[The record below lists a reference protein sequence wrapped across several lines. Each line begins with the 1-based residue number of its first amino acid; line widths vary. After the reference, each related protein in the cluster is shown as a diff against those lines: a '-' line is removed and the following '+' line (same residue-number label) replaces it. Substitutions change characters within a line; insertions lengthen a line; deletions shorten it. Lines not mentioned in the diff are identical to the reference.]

1 MRVVNTLLILVLAH
15 LWMWPGN
22 SSALDDFDMDALF
35 EGMDEFEESTEP
47 ENDWDEAPVEEAEPV
62 EEEPAPAPVED
73 PFTDDLFDFENDFAD
88 DWADEP
94 ADPAPAPVDEPV
106 MDDLSDFEDDFAD
119 DWADEPA
126 DPAPAPEPV
135 QEPAE
140 EPDPMDDLFF
150 FDDDPMEEPIDEPVM
165 DEPEEDIFVE
175 EEPEPVVEEVPVED
189 AQDVAA
195 REEIRRQAAEING
208 LQHLDAGFRALD
220 QDEFQ
225 RARSA
230 FEVAIRDIPDRPA
243 TRELRERARW
253 GLAES
258 HYRIAQD
265 VYRQDGDMRVAR
277 QNAERALE
285 LSPGHRGV
293 AFLQR
298 RIAREEARRL
308 AEEARPVPVERRPE
322 IREKRENIDEMMRE
336 GRAYYEAGELDRAEL
351 LFESV
356 LVRDEYHVDAMR
368 YLRRI
373 SEDKMAASNRLRET
387 TTAQMIQQVRDAW
400 NPPRRDEVLLP
411 ADLIGPGPTD
421 MVTPARRLQEK
432 MEAIIIP
439 RIEFRQANIRDVI
452 SFLRDA
458 SEAADPDREGV
469 NIILNMSMPEG
480 ARAPA
485 APRAPAPAP
494 GAFDDPWGD
503 DDPWGAV
510 APSPEPAGV
519 PGVPT
524 ITLNLRRISLMEAI
538 RYITE
543 VAGLRYRI
551 EDNVVVITPAGIAD
565 VGRVITRL
573 YPVQPSFLDVV
584 QEREGDAP
592 PATGFGEFGARR
604 TPTPGR
610 GADVK
615 SFFEGAGVPFPAGTS
630 ITYNPTISQLIVAN
644 TPENLDKFER
654 ILSQL
659 NVVPNQV
666 EIEARFVEVAEEDMQ
681 ELGLQ
686 WLFTD
691 NYEFMQ
697 RTSGGPFGGRERVQ
711 VDAGNVSRG
720 MRFFGTSD
728 GGTIPMS
735 TATTVD
741 PTFAGNILSISSVL
755 TNPEMRVVLHALS
768 QSGNVD
774 LLSAPRVT
782 TRSGVNASIEVV
794 TEIIYPTE
802 FRVTE
807 PTITAASGAS
817 GSAVISPPTVTPDNF
832 ETRRTGVILNVTPTV
847 GPDGYTIDLALAPEV
862 AELVDWLQYGS
873 RLRVPNPEDPTG
885 FQEFVYNIPQPVFA
899 SRNVTTSIVIWDG
912 QTVVMGGL
920 MRERLITIQDKI
932 PILGDIPLL
941 GRLFRTEG
949 SRSRKENLL
958 IFVTARLVD
967 PAGKPIHRADAM
979 TMPGMD

>member
-1 MRVVNTLLILVLAH
+1 MRVVNTLLIMFLACV
-15 LWMWPGN
+15 WMGPTGVR
-22 SSALDDFDMDALF
+22 AVDDFDMDALF
-35 EGMDEFEESTEP
+35 EGMDDFAAPAAPDEARDDEP
-47 ENDWDEAPVEEAEPV
+47 EAPAEPVPVREPLADDDAFMDEPVAEEPV
-62 EEEPAPAPVED
+62 EE
-73 PFTDDLFDFENDFAD
+73 L
-88 DWADEP
+88 
-94 ADPAPAPVDEPV
+94 
-106 MDDLSDFEDDFAD
+106 
-119 DWADEPA
+119 
-126 DPAPAPEPV
+126 
-135 QEPAE
+135 
-140 EPDPMDDLFF
+140 
-150 FDDDPMEEPIDEPVM
+150 DPMEEPEPV
-165 DEPEEDIFVE
+165 DEWEPVDESVKEPVADDFLVDDFFLFDDDEAVADPVDDFED
-175 EEPEPVVEEVPVED
+175 EPVVEEFVIEEDLVIEEEPEIEAVPEEVARD
-189 AQDVAA
+189 LAAQ
-195 REEIRRQAAEING
+195 EEIRRQAAEVQG
-208 LQHLDAGFRALD
+208 LKSLDAGFRALD
-220 QDEFQ
+220 QDRFRE
-225 RARSA
+225 ARSA
-230 FEVAIRDIPDRPA
+230 FTEALGNIPDRPA

-258 HYRIAQD
+258 HYRIAHEM
-265 VYRQDGDMRVAR
+265 YRDDGDMRVAR
-277 QNAERALE
+277 QNVEEALR

-293 AFLQR
+293 SFLQR

-308 AEEARPVPVERRPE
+308 AEEARPVPVEQRADVM
-322 IREKRENIDEMMRE
+322 EKRTNIDEMMRE
-336 GRAYYEAGELDRAEL
+336 GRTYYEAGELDRAEM
-351 LFESV
+351 LFENV
-356 LVRDEYHVDAMR
+356 LVRDQYHTDAMR

-373 SEDKMAASNRLRET
+373 AEDKRRAGDRLRET
-387 TTAQMIQQVRDAW
+387 TTESMIQQVRDAW
-400 NPPRRDEVLLP
+400 NPPRRDTVFLP
-411 ADLIGPGPTD
+411 EDVMGPAPTD

-432 MEAIIIP
+432 METIIIP

-458 SEAADPDREGV
+458 SEAADPAGEGV
-469 NIILNMSMPEG
+469 NIILNMSMPAG
-480 ARAPA
+480 IAAPA
-485 APRAPAPAP
+485 RAPAPAP
-494 GAFDDPWGD
+494 AAFDDPWGD

-510 APSPEPAGV
+510 APAPEPAGV
-519 PGVPT
+519 GGVPT

-543 VAGLRYRI
+543 VAGLRHRI

-565 VGRVITRL
+565 LGRVITRL

-584 QEREGDAP
+584 AERQDDAP
-592 PATGFGEFGARR
+592 APTGFGEFGMRR
-604 TPTPGR
+604 PTAPTGR

-615 SFFEGAGVPFPAGTS
+615 SFFEGAGVQFPVGTS
-630 ITYNPTISQLIVAN
+630 ITYNPAISQLIVAN
-644 TPENLDKFER
+644 TPENLDRFER

-659 NVVPNQV
+659 NVVPSQV
-666 EIEARFVEVAEEDMQ
+666 EIEARFVEVAEEDMK

-697 RTSGGPFGGRERVQ
+697 RRGGGPFGGRERIQ
-711 VDAGNVSRG
+711 LDAGNVSRG
-720 MRFFGTSD
+720 QRFFG
-728 GGTIPMS
+728 
-735 TATTVD
+735 ATDAGVSPISPALAVD
-741 PTFAGNILSISSVL
+741 PTYAGNILSISSVL
-755 TNPEMRVVLHALS
+755 TNPEMRMVLHALS

-807 PTITAASGAS
+807 PTVTQG
-817 GSAVISPPTVTPDNF
+817 GEVISPPTVTPDNF

-873 RLRVPNPEDPTG
+873 RLRVPIPGSPD
-885 FQEFVYNIPQPVFA
+885 EFREFLYNIPQPVFA

-920 MRERLITIQDKI
+920 MRERLVTIEDKI

-979 TMPGMD
+979 NMMQGIE